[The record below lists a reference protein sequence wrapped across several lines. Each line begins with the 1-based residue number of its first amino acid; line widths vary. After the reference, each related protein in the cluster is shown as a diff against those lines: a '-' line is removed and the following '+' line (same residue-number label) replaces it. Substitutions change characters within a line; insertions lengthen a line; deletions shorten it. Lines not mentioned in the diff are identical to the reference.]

1 MKKVIIILILTIV
14 SNFSF
19 SQENFGVFAGVNY
32 SYFTE
37 GFAGK
42 VYTEN
47 SFGLQLG
54 ALYNLG
60 LTHKISFRPKLSF
73 SQQGDRTKTEQ
84 TSNFELNQ
92 IDYKLTYLNTSLDF
106 KFWDKIYL
114 LAGPQIGIL
123 IDQKNE
129 SADLGKVKSNV
140 DFGFNLGTG
149 LKVNKLFLNLVFTKG
164 FQRFLNMTIILAVKQ
179 KLKTDMQNLQ
189 LVIIYK
195 KTVYNTV

>member
-1 MKKVIIILILTIV
+1 MV
-14 SNFSF
+14 SHFTY
-19 SQENFGVFAGVNY
+19 SQDNFGVFTGVNY
-32 SYFTE
+32 SYLTD

-42 VYTEN
+42 VYAEN

-54 ALYNLG
+54 VLYNLG
-60 LTHKISFRPKLSF
+60 LTDKISFRPKLSF

-106 KFWDKIYL
+106 KFWDQIYL

-123 IDQKNE
+123 IDHKHE
-129 SADLGKVKSNV
+129 SSDLGEVKSNV

-149 LKVNKLFLNLVFTKG
+149 FKINDLFLEFGIYQGLSTILEYDYITGSKVKVKNGYAKFTIGYNL
-164 FQRFLNMTIILAVKQ
+164 
-179 KLKTDMQNLQ
+179 
-189 LVIIYK
+189 
-195 KTVYNTV
+195 